1 MRVVHSA
8 LHARHDGGVEL
19 HRGALVPSFDSPA
32 RAQFLLEALQGHGFA
47 IGPPRDI
54 LAARLPTVLVQEGG
68 YAVAEIGAN
77 VAGVLAAFADRTL

>member
-8 LHARHDGGVEL
+8 
-19 HRGALVPSFDSPA
+19 
-32 RAQFLLEALQGHGFA
+32 QFIREALQGRGFA

-54 LAARLPTVLVQEGG
+54 PEARLPTVRVQEGG
-68 YAVAEIGAN
+68 YAVAGIGAN